1 VNCELT
7 RPLIAAYAD
16 GELDAVRMLEMETHL
31 ANCPACTRAWR
42 ELQQLRKSVRQE
54 SLYHPAPAALRR
66 NVLAALKAQTQP
78 ATTRSFWNWFK
89 IVPAL
94 SGTAIICLAALLT
107 VTLSRPS
114 AHDQLTQELV
124 SSHIRSLMASHA
136 LDVISTD
143 QHTVKPWFNGRVDF
157 APPVKDLAAQG
168 FPLIGGRLDY
178 VQNRTVAAL
187 VFQRNKHF
195 INVFIWPGSEN
206 APAPNIDTVR
216 QGFNLIHW
224 TQGGMTCWAVS
235 DLNQTELLEFAR
247 DFAT

>member
-1 VNCELT
+1 MNCEQA
-7 RPLIAAYAD
+7 RPRIAAYAD
-16 GELDAVRMLEMETHL
+16 GELDTVHILELETHL
-31 ANCPACTRAWR
+31 PACPACTRALR
-42 ELQQLRKSVRQE
+42 ELQQLKKSMRQE

-66 NVLAALKAQTQP
+66 SVLAELKMQTQP
-78 ATTRSFWNWFK
+78 VPARWFWSWLK
-89 IVPAL
+89 LAPAL
-94 SGTAIICLAALLT
+94 SGAAILCLTALLT
-107 VTLSRPS
+107 VTLNRPS
-114 AHDQLTQELV
+114 PHDQLAQELV

-178 VQNRTVAAL
+178 VRSRTVAAL
-187 VFQRNKHF
+187 VFQRNKHL
-195 INVFIWPGSEN
+195 INVFIWPGSEQAS
-206 APAPNIDTVR
+206 APATDSIR

-224 TQGGMTCWAVS
+224 SQGGMTCWAVS

-247 DFAT
+247 DFAS

>member
-1 VNCELT
+1 MNCEQA

-16 GELDAVRMLEMETHL
+16 GELDTVHNLELETHL
-31 ANCPACTRAWR
+31 PACSACTRALR
-42 ELQQLRKSVRQE
+42 ELQQLKKSVRQE

-66 NVLAALKAQTQP
+66 KVLAELKAQTRP
-78 ATTRSFWNWFK
+78 APARSFWAWLRLA
-89 IVPAL
+89 PAL
-94 SGTAIICLAALLT
+94 SGVAIICLAALLMI
-107 VTLSRPS
+107 TLNRPS
-114 AHDQLTQELV
+114 AHDELAQELV

-187 VFQRNKHF
+187 VFQRNKHI
-195 INVFIWPGSEN
+195 INVFIWPGGEK
-206 APAPNIDTVR
+206 ATVPAIDTVR

-224 TQGGMTCWAVS
+224 SQSGMTCWAVS
-235 DLNQTELLEFAR
+235 DLNQTELQEFAR
-247 DFAT
+247 DFAA

>member
-1 VNCELT
+1 MNCEQA

-16 GELDAVRMLEMETHL
+16 GELDAIRILEMETHVQT
-31 ANCPACTRAWR
+31 CPACTRAWR
-42 ELQQLRKSVRQE
+42 ELQQLKKSVRQE

-66 NVLAALKAQTQP
+66 SVLVELKAQTRP
-78 ATTRSFWNWFK
+78 APERSFWPWLK
-89 IVPAL
+89 LAPAF
-94 SGTAIICLAALLT
+94 SATAVICLAALLT

-114 AHDQLTQELV
+114 AHDQLAGELV

-157 APPVKDLAAQG
+157 APPVKDLASQG

-178 VQNRTVAAL
+178 VQNRNVAAL
-187 VFQRNKHF
+187 VFQRNKHL
-195 INVFIWPGSEN
+195 INVFIWPGNEQS
-206 APAPNIDTVR
+206 ATPAIDTVLK
-216 QGFNLIHW
+216 GFNLIHW
-224 TQGGMTCWAVS
+224 SQGGMTCWAVS

-247 DFAT
+247 AFAS